1 MFGKAAVML
10 IIGYSSIFMIYNSN
24 LITTSTR
31 TVDIFSQYYNETV
44 ATNAAI
50 AGVNLAN
57 SRLYFNPTWNNG
69 FRGLQLNGA
78 VVDVDIAFLP
88 SNRIKITSESRIQ
101 TFEKTIEVVI
111 QPSNF
116 AKFGNFYGNL
126 SAIPATGD
134 TFDGPIHVNDFLGY
148 YGSPVFLGKVTSLRG
163 LRRQGPPGGAPEFLG
178 GYESGIDIPL
188 DFNRPNM
195 EAIASSSGYVF
206 QGAGGPNRYI
216 DVDLTFNADGTVTH
230 KSRTGNN
237 HSALGAWG
245 APVTVPINALS
256 SNGVILIKGGRVT
269 MRGRLNGQATVV
281 ATTNGLA
288 QAGNVFIDDD
298 LTYAVDPRVNPAS
311 TNMLGIVAEN
321 KAEIPFDATRGDIHI
336 HASIFCQNDGL
347 NIDRYANYPS
357 VHSLKLFGGI
367 IAQDI
372 RPTAVYASGQ
382 PKKGYRFVHSYDR
395 RLLTQIPPHFP
406 TTESYEVISWF
417 E

>member
-1 MFGKAAVML
+1 MFGKAAVL
-10 IIGYSSIFMIYNSN
+10 LVIGYSSLFMLYNSN
-24 LITTSTR
+24 LLSTSTK
-31 TVDIFSQYYNETV
+31 TVDIYSQYYNETV
-44 ATNAAI
+44 ATNAAV

-57 SRLYFNPTWNNG
+57 SRLHFNPTWNAG
-69 FRGLQLNGA
+69 FRNIELNDA
-78 VVDVDIAFLP
+78 VVDVSIDFLVG
-88 SNRIKITSESRIQ
+88 NRIKITSESRIG
-101 TFEKTIEVVI
+101 TYEKTIEVVI

-134 TFDGPIHVNDFLGY
+134 TFDGPIHINDYLGY

-163 LRRQGPPGGAPEFLG
+163 LRRHGPPGGAPEFLG
-178 GYESGIDIPL
+178 GYESGINIPL

-195 EAIASSSGYVF
+195 EAIASSSGYIF
-206 QGAGGPNRYI
+206 QGAGGPSRYI

-237 HSALGAWG
+237 HSALGPWT
-245 APVTVPINALS
+245 APITVPINALA

-281 ATTNGLA
+281 VTENGLA
-288 QAGNVFIDDD
+288 QAGNVFFDDD
-298 LTYAVDPRVNPAS
+298 IVYNSDPRTNPAS
-311 TNMLGIVAEN
+311 TDMLGIVAEN
-321 KAEIPFDATRGDIHI
+321 KAEITFDPTRGDINI
-336 HASIFCQNDGL
+336 HGSIFCQNDGL

-357 VHSLKLFGGI
+357 VHSMKLFGGI

-372 RPTAVYASGQ
+372 RPTAVYAAGV
-382 PKKGYRFVHSYDR
+382 PKKGYRFVHTYDQ

-406 TTESYEVISWF
+406 TTDSYEVISWL